1 MPVVM
6 ENQTRG
12 LQEISRL
19 SKGEVAGVLK
29 EWQANFANISWLKTL
44 NIMKGP
50 QGYYI
55 VLSNDWLSNPFNLY
69 DWLFNKSGERLNP
82 ITAMSALSWE
92 DEDLGFK
99 GGSAED
105 EPEEDSPEDDNEPQ
119 MQSIGVTL
127 NTPVEEPEEVE
138 EPSAGVEENAE
149 SIQIPT
155 MQPVIQQ
162 PPVVQMP
169 TPQPVIQQPP
179 VVQIPTHQPNLS
191 NSTYIP
197 DKPSTPVDDD
207 EAVTGFFGGA
217 DEEENGSP
225 TYAEMQSPRGITV
238 DVYSGRPIVVGRSK
252 KNSNLHLEYEGV
264 SRVHAKLQYR
274 DGVLYVTDLG
284 STNGTYVNGNRL
296 ESFKDTPVHS
306 GDTVEFYKELFKVM

>member
-6 ENQTRG
+6 EDQTQG

-55 VLSNDWLSNPFNLY
+55 VLSNNWLSNPFNLY

-105 EPEEDSPEDDNEPQ
+105 DSPEDLPEEDDEPQ

-127 NTPVEEPEEVE
+127 NTPVEEPEQAEARVE
-138 EPSAGVEENAE
+138 AAPQPE
-149 SIQIPT
+149 
-155 MQPVIQQ
+155 MQPAMQQ
-162 PPVVQMP
+162 PLE
-169 TPQPVIQQPP
+169 T
-179 VVQIPTHQPNLS
+179 QPNLS
-191 NSTYIP
+191 NSTYAP
-197 DKPSTPVDDD
+197 DKPSASVDDD

-217 DEEENGSP
+217 DEEEQGSP

-284 STNGTYVNGNRL
+284 STNGTYVNGSRL
-296 ESFKDTPVHS
+296 ESFKDTPVHA
-306 GDTVEFYKELFKVM
+306 GDIVEFYKELFKVM

>member
-6 ENQTRG
+6 ENQTQG
-12 LQEISRL
+12 LQEINRL

-55 VLSNDWLSNPFNLY
+55 VLSNNWLSNPFNLY

-99 GGSAED
+99 GGSEGD
-105 EPEEDSPEDDNEPQ
+105 EPEDDDEPQ

-127 NTPVEEPEEVE
+127 NTPVEEPEPAEARVE
-138 EPSAGVEENAE
+138 AAPQPAM
-149 SIQIPT
+149 QPT
-155 MQPVIQQ
+155 MQPVMQQ
-162 PPVVQMP
+162 PPAM
-169 TPQPVIQQPP
+169 
-179 VVQIPTHQPNLS
+179 QPNLS
-191 NSTYIP
+191 NSTFIP
-197 DKPSTPVDDD
+197 DKPSVSVDDD

-217 DEEENGSP
+217 DEEEQGSP

-284 STNGTYVNGNRL
+284 STNGTYVNGSRL

>member
-6 ENQTRG
+6 ENQTQG
-12 LQEISRL
+12 LQEINRL

-55 VLSNDWLSNPFNLY
+55 VLSNNWLSNPFNLY

-92 DEDLGFK
+92 DEDLGFR
-99 GGSAED
+99 GSSAED
-105 EPEEDSPEDDNEPQ
+105 DSPDDEPQ

-127 NTPVEEPEEVE
+127 NTPVEEEESSAASVE
-138 EPSAGVEENAE
+138 DRVESAPQPV
-149 SIQIPT
+149 
-155 MQPVIQQ
+155 MQPAMQPAMQQ
-162 PPVVQMP
+162 PPAV
-169 TPQPVIQQPP
+169 
-179 VVQIPTHQPNLS
+179 QPNLS

-217 DEEENGSP
+217 DEEEQGSP
-225 TYAEMQSPRGITV
+225 TYVEMQSPRGITV

-284 STNGTYVNGNRL
+284 STNGTYINGRRL

>member
-6 ENQTRG
+6 ENQTQG
-12 LQEISRL
+12 LQEINRL

-44 NIMKGP
+44 NIMRGP

-55 VLSNDWLSNPFNLY
+55 VLSNNWLSNPFNLY

-99 GGSAED
+99 GGSV
-105 EPEEDSPEDDNEPQ
+105 EDSQEDDDEPQ

-127 NTPVEEPEEVE
+127 NTPVEEPDEVE
-138 EPSAGVEENAE
+138 EPSAGVEASAE
-149 SIQIPT
+149 AIQMPT
-155 MQPVIQQ
+155 MQPVIQQPPTVQMPTIQPVIQQ

-169 TPQPVIQQPP
+169 TV
-179 VVQIPTHQPNLS
+179 QPNLS
-191 NSTYIP
+191 NSTYIL

-217 DEEENGSP
+217 DEEEQGSP

-284 STNGTYVNGNRL
+284 STNGTYVNGSRL

-306 GDTVEFYKELFKVM
+306 GDTVEFYKELFKVV